1 AAYAVRGATVTT
13 TSRLLSAA
21 EPGTILVSD
30 ATYRLAQHSFA
41 FESAGTVTAKGKTEP
56 IVVHRVLG
64 ALAEP
69 GSARGLAAL
78 GLGAPLVGRGGGAAP
93 PTAALAGR
101 GAGGGAC
108 RARGRVRGDAGG
120 PRAGG
125 EHGGRGEHGQVAPDR
140 GALRAPR
147 RR

>member
-1 AAYAVRGATVTT
+1 VNT

-78 GLGAPLVGRGGGAAP
+78 GLAAPLVGAP
-93 PTAALAGR
+93 PSSRSSRPRSRRCGRAA
-101 GAGGGAC
+101 
-108 RARGRVRGDAGG
+108 
-120 PRAGG
+120 
-125 EHGGRGEHGQVAPDR
+125 
-140 GALRAPR
+140 R
-147 RR
+147 RW